1 MVMLRRTDRINSKL
15 SQCRCKDYENSLP
28 QFLKDFKHRNSVE
41 RTLPLL
47 DNYDN
52 QLLQS
57 ANSFRTG
64 SIVSSVKVDEE
75 SGNRLLINTEKLKN
89 GSKKENDKEVTRI
102 PDLMQIVREIAAPVQ
117 TREIPDISTN
127 SVLREDKCSKLEMSL
142 QETSLKLQNLFDQM
156 ESLRLDS
163 NLYFSKMIECF
174 EY

>member
-1 MVMLRRTDRINSKL
+1 MVMLRRTDRFNS
-15 SQCRCKDYENSLP
+15 SCQCKEYKNSLP
-28 QFLKDFKHRNSVE
+28 QFLIDFKHRNSVE

-89 GSKKENDKEVTRI
+89 GSKKESDKEVTRML
-102 PDLMQIVREIAAPVQ
+102 DLMQMVREIAAPVQ

-127 SVLREDKCSKLEMSL
+127 NVLRED
-142 QETSLKLQNLFDQM
+142 
-156 ESLRLDS
+156 S
-163 NLYFSKMIECF
+163 N
-174 EY
+174 

>member
-1 MVMLRRTDRINSKL
+1 MRFTFLLCFALAESYINLNQYFS
-15 SQCRCKDYENSLP
+15 NSG
-28 QFLKDFKHRNSVE
+28 QND
-41 RTLPLL
+41 
-47 DNYDN
+47 
-52 QLLQS
+52 
-57 ANSFRTG
+57 
-64 SIVSSVKVDEE
+64 VKVDEE

-89 GSKKENDKEVTRI
+89 GSKKENDKEVTRML
-102 PDLMQIVREIAAPVQ
+102 DLMQMVREIAAPVQ
-117 TREIPDISTN
+117 TREIPDKSTN